1 MIVICDVA
9 PSEWMNPAWMHPY
22 QAMEL
27 YPMSGNGLA
36 ENWLGFA
43 ADDVETSTGY
53 NGGIHSSFERNTTQ
67 GRSHEVASSELYSGS
82 AGYEAIGQAENQ
94 YNVANFGS
102 TW

>member
-1 MIVICDVA
+1 
-9 PSEWMNPAWMHPY
+9 MNPAWMHPY